1 MLFLSIMHHYLL
13 WHYTR
18 GFAELFHVWMNF
30 LWFIVNFFSI
40 PQLLRSWI
48 SPWKRMVED
57 RGNTW
62 NIEDL
67 ASFVIIGIISRIVG
81 FIMRTVVILLG
92 FTSLILTAILGFIT
106 YAFWV
111 IAPLVI
117 IGLLGFGIALFI
129 SDFNLV

>member
-18 GFAELFHVWMNF
+18 GFTELFHVWMNF